1 MELRLLLKCV
11 HDRGHDKEESIR
23 PGSVDGETAGST
35 SLIPGRRASGLGVW
49 MGRLWGALT

>member
-23 PGSVDGETAGST
+23 PGSVDGETAGSIT
-35 SLIPGRRASGLGVW
+35 
-49 MGRLWGALT
+49 